1 MKARETGTEQL
12 IKETAKRVFFAEGRL
27 HASTQDIADAA
38 GISRTS
44 LHYYFRSRDELMR
57 QVFNEALQKIDSK
70 LYSVMDSSTSFA
82 NKIEKMTEVYLEEMI
97 AFPHTEIFL
106 VTEMISKSSKLF
118 NIAEKG
124 TSHIQSFI
132 DEIEA
137 EMKAGNIT
145 KMDPIHYLLNL
156 FSLTAY
162 PLVIGPLHKQLF
174 NLSDEEYHKKMLER
188 KKIIVEIMLR

>member
-1 MKARETGTEQL
+1 MKVRETGTEQL
-12 IKETAKRVFFAEGRL
+12 IKDTAKRVFFAEGRL

-57 QVFNEALQKIDSK
+57 QVFNEALQKLDSK
-70 LYSVMDSSTSFA
+70 LYVVMDSSISFA

-97 AFPHTEIFL
+97 VFPYTEIFL
-106 VTEMISKSSKLF
+106 VTEMISKNSKLF

-137 EMKAGNIT
+137 EMNAGNIT

-162 PLVIGPLHKQLF
+162 PLVISPLHKQLF
-174 NLSDEEYHKKMLER
+174 NLSNEEYHKKILER
-188 KKIIVEIMLR
+188 KRIIVDIMLR